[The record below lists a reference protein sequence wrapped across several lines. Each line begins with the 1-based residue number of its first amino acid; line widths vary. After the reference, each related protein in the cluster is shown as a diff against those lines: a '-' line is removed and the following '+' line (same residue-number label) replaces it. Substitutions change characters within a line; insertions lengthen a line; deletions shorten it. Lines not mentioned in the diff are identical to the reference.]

1 VTKRPPPPPTEPVL
15 SPSELAGH
23 GAPRTGTAHRARI
36 LTLGG
41 RVLAVD
47 GPRLALVD
55 AFGSV
60 RVVLRERTLPEPP
73 VVPGELL
80 VVRGVRSG
88 RSLRDAFVLSRHP
101 GRPPAPGP
109 GSAVRGGAEVARFVL
124 EGTGRRLAA
133 RARAL
138 SFMRAYFDSAAFVEV
153 ETPLRV
159 PSPGLDAHVDA
170 IRAEGGYLI
179 TSPELHM
186 KRLLVGGMPR
196 LYQIAR
202 VSRAE
207 ELGPLHEPEFTMLEW
222 YRAFAEVEDVI
233 QDTEALVHGVVKALS
248 GATSVHVNGRVVDVT
263 PPFPRMTVK
272 HAFREFGAVDDAAT
286 LAARDPDRYF
296 QILVDAVEPRLAE
309 SPRPIVLHDF
319 PLSQAAL
326 ARPCTH
332 DPGVAERFEIYVAGV
347 ELCNGFGELTDPKE
361 QRRRFEMELARR
373 QRAGAPLHPID
384 ERFLA
389 ALEEG
394 MPPSAGNALG
404 VDRLVA
410 LALGATRIEDVTAFP
425 ARLR

>member
-1 VTKRPPPPPTEPVL
+1 VL
-15 SPSELAGH
+15 SPSDLAGH
-23 GAPRTGTAHRARI
+23 GAPRAGAAHRARI
-36 LTLGG
+36 LTVGG

-47 GPRLALVD
+47 GPRLAIVD

-60 RVVLRERTLPEPP
+60 RVVLRERTLPAPP
-73 VVPGELL
+73 IAPGELV

-101 GRPPAPGP
+101 GRPPA
-109 GSAVRGGAEVARFVL
+109 AGAEVARFVL

-138 SFMRAYFDSAAFVEV
+138 SFLRAYFDGNAFVEV

-186 KRLLVGGMPR
+186 KRLLVGGLPR
-196 LYQIAR
+196 IYQIAR

-207 ELGPLHEPEFTMLEW
+207 ELGALHEPEFTMLEW
-222 YRAFAEVEDVI
+222 YRAFADSQDVI
-233 QDTEALVHGVVKALS
+233 HDAETLIHGAVKALS
-248 GATSVHVNGRVVDVT
+248 GAASVHVNGRLVDVT
-263 PPFPRMTVK
+263 PPFTRLTVK
-272 HAFREFGAVDDAAT
+272 AAFREFGAVDDAAT

-296 QILVDAVEPRLAE
+296 QILVDAVEPALAE

-326 ARPCTH
+326 ARPCDH
-332 DPGVAERFEIYVAGV
+332 DPGVADRFEIYVAGV
-347 ELCNGFGELTDPKE
+347 ELCNGFGELTDPRE

-389 ALEEG
+389 ALDEG

-410 LALGATRIEDVTAFP
+410 LALGTTRIEDVTAFP
-425 ARLR
+425 ARLI

>member
-1 VTKRPPPPPTEPVL
+1 MTKRPPPPSDPVL
-15 SPSELAGH
+15 APSELAGH
-23 GAPRTGTAHRARI
+23 GAPRSSPAHRARI
-36 LTLGG
+36 VSVGG

-60 RVVLRERTLPEPP
+60 RVVLRERALPTPP
-73 VVPGELL
+73 MAPGELL

-88 RSLRDAFVLSRHP
+88 RSVRDAFVLSRHP
-101 GRPPAPGP
+101 GGPPFT
-109 GSAVRGGAEVARFVL
+109 EVARFVL

-138 SFMRAYFDSAAFVEV
+138 AFVRAYFDARAFVEV
-153 ETPLRV
+153 ETPVRV

-170 IRAEGGYLI
+170 IPAQGGYLI

-186 KRLLVGGMPR
+186 KRLLVGGLPR
-196 LYQIAR
+196 IYQIAR

-207 ELGPLHEPEFTMLEW
+207 ELGVLHEPEFTLLEW
-222 YRAFAEVEDVI
+222 YRAFADSEDVV

-248 GATSVHVNGRVVDVT
+248 GAATVHVNGRIVDVT
-263 PPFPRMTVK
+263 PPFERMTVRS
-272 HAFREFGAVDDAAT
+272 AFREFGKVDDAPT

-296 QILVDAVEPRLAE
+296 QILLDAVEPALAE
-309 SPRPIVLHDF
+309 SPRPVVLHDF
-319 PLSQAAL
+319 PVSEAAL
-326 ARPCTH
+326 ARPCEH
-332 DPGVAERFEIYVAGV
+332 DPSVADRFEVYVAGI
-347 ELCNGFGELTDPKE
+347 ELCNGFGELTDPVE

-373 QRAGAPLHPID
+373 RRAGAPLHPID

-389 ALEEG
+389 ALQEG

-404 VDRLVA
+404 VDRLVT
-410 LALGATRIEDVTAFP
+410 LALGGTRIEDVTAFP
-425 ARLR
+425 ARLV